1 MGSIVLKKQK
11 IKQQNRQSLQK
22 HLLLFIFVSVLLV
35 FVYWFSLNIVKP
47 KAIPITATKTRVHG
61 NDDDNC
67 RLHIVYEIY
76 AIDTTKVRETLKYG
90 ISSQCDFITK
100 DGNPRPEYQIPNIK
114 MKPKYKGSI
123 VWYEILHRNIP
134 NRKMAKKIEQDL
146 INEFFYEYK
155 EMPSEQLR
163 PLPKMNE
170 FFKL

>member
-67 RLHIVYEIY
+67 RLHIVYEIFTVD
-76 AIDTTKVRETLKYG
+76 AFGVNKTLKYG

-100 DGNPRPEYQIPNIK
+100 DGNPRPEYQLPFFKIKYNTFVVSYKILYNNI
-114 MKPKYKGSI
+114 S
-123 VWYEILHRNIP
+123 
-134 NRKMAKKIEQDL
+134 NRIEAKKIEQEL
-146 INEFFYEYK
+146 INKYYELHK
-155 EMPSEQLR
+155 EMPQEQKL
-163 PLPKMNE
+163 PLPDILK
-170 FFKL
+170 KL